1 MIYSHI
7 YIRLSGKGK
16 RFPILSSAEPV
27 VQEGRIIQS
36 STHEISGFGK
46 DARMVQR
53 YLGRGVFAF
62 LPALRLGFSK
72 LHGLGLFVLQD
83 IFPGTFL
90 TEYGGEYICET
101 DAKKRMFD
109 KTDSHMRTIMASFL
123 HLDGSLHGQFTED
136 WYCNHHK
143 AGAFANASVKVHERN
158 TEYAKLLIPDSHAYC
173 QPYDFEQSTKSY
185 GTAFEWRIFL
195 KATKFIPAGGEIIVH
210 YGSQYYARHNF
221 D

>member
-1 MIYSHI
+1 
-7 YIRLSGKGK
+7 
-16 RFPILSSAEPV
+16 
-27 VQEGRIIQS
+27 
-36 STHEISGFGK
+36 
-46 DARMVQR
+46 
-53 YLGRGVFAF
+53 
-62 LPALRLGFSK
+62 
-72 LHGLGLFVLQD
+72 
-83 IFPGTFL
+83 
-90 TEYGGEYICET
+90 
-101 DAKKRMFD
+101 MFD
-109 KTDSHMRTIMASFL
+109 KTDSHMRTITASFL